1 MLRLFVAVCFP
12 KEVREELSR
21 LQTGVVGVNWV
32 PAENLHLTLR
42 FIGDVPESDVAD
54 ISCAL
59 EQIHTEPF
67 KINFGEL
74 GWFGGRKKIR
84 TLRVGIKPCSEL
96 EGLKRA
102 VEQKVFRA
110 GIGRATKSFV
120 PHVSLGRVREKPRGL
135 QEFFSWGMSI
145 SHKPVS
151 VEEICLVSSVL
162 RRNGPIYRT
171 LMVHSFV
178 GPDQCQTCC
187 MHV

>member
-42 FIGDVPESDVAD
+42 FIGEVSESDVED
-54 ISCAL
+54 ISSAL
-59 EQIHTEPF
+59 AQICSEPF

-74 GWFGGRKKIR
+74 GWFGSRNKIR
-84 TLRVGIKPCSEL
+84 TLWIGINHCSEL

-102 VEQKVFRA
+102 VDQKLFLSGMGRA
-110 GIGRATKSFV
+110 GKSFV
-120 PHVSLGRVREKPRGL
+120 PHVTLGRVREKPRGL
-135 QEFFSWGMSI
+135 QEFFSLGLSI
-145 SHKPVS
+145 SHKPVT
-151 VEEICLVSSVL
+151 VDQVCLVSSLL
-162 RRNGPIYRT
+162 RKNGPIYHP

-178 GPDQCQTCC
+178 GSG
-187 MHV
+187 